1 MLEPGGPEGEPEG
14 AAHEGFD
21 AWARDLGGGGGG
33 EVGLGVEEV
42 EGFRA
47 DEEREERGEAETD
60 GVEVADV
67 VATGV
72 EPCAGG
78 GEP

>member
-1 MLEPGGPEGEPEG
+1 
-14 AAHEGFD
+14 
-21 AWARDLGGGGGG
+21 
-33 EVGLGVEEV
+33 LGVEEV

-60 GVEVADV
+60 RVEVADV
-67 VATGV
+67 VAAGV

>member
-1 MLEPGGPEGEPEG
+1 MLELRGPEGEPEG

-21 AWARDLGGGGGG
+21 ARAGDFGGGRGC

-47 DEEREERGEAETD
+47 DEEREEGGEAETD
-60 GVEVADV
+60 RVEMADV
-67 VATGV
+67 VAAGV
-72 EPCAGG
+72 
-78 GEP
+78 

>member
-1 MLEPGGPEGEPEG
+1 MRGGREVLETRGSEGEPEG

-21 AWARDLGGGGGG
+21 ARAGDFGGGGGC

-47 DEEREERGEAETD
+47 DEEREESGEAEPD
-60 GVEVADV
+60 RVEVADV
-67 VATGV
+67 VA
-72 EPCAGG
+72 A
-78 GEP
+78 